1 LERDHSRE
9 KTVVIH
15 TAGSAVEA
23 VVIRG
28 LLESAGIESTGLV
41 TSDPF
46 PMSEPGDAFHGSDV
60 IVLES
65 QADKA
70 KRIITDYLR
79 SNEGIEIENSEES
92 SGEES
97 SS

>member
-1 LERDHSRE
+1 MVPDRSRE

-15 TAGSAVEA
+15 TAGSSVEA

-28 LLESAGIESTGLV
+28 LLQSAGIEPAGLV

-46 PMSEPGDAFHGSDV
+46 PMSEPGDAFHGSDI

-65 QADKA
+65 QADTA
-70 KRIITDYLR
+70 KQIIADYLR
-79 SNEGIEIENSEES
+79 SNEGIELENQEGS
-92 SGEES
+92 SDETS

>member
-9 KTVVIH
+9 KTVVVH

-70 KRIITDYLR
+70 KRIIADYLR
-79 SNEGIEIENSEES
+79 SNEGIEIEDSEES
-92 SGEES
+92 SDEES

>member
-1 LERDHSRE
+1 MYRDHSRE

-28 LLESAGIESTGLV
+28 LLESAGMTSPNPV
-41 TSDPF
+41 SSDPF
-46 PMSEPGDAFHGSDV
+46 PMGQAVAGFRDTDV

-65 QADKA
+65 QADEA
-70 KRIITDYLR
+70 RRIIADYLKG
-79 SNEGIEIENSEES
+79 NEGIELENPEEASEKES
-92 SGEES
+92 
-97 SS
+97 